1 MFIFVLA
8 TSVTQYPDPIFIKNS
23 KKVRGAG
30 WQRTGVGE
38 FFSANVK

>member
-23 KKVRGAG
+23 KKVGGAG
-30 WQRTGVGE
+30 WQRTGVQE
-38 FFSANVK
+38 ISSASVK